1 MKIFKKALSAAS
13 AAAITFTVGASSIG
27 ISGSLGSADA
37 AGSTTAIDLVNDM
50 GLGWNLGNTFDSWNT
65 ASYKTQPDGYVDNET
80 GFGNVTTTKAMI
92 DKIHEYGFNSVRIP
106 ITWYENTNSSTFDIN
121 DKYLAR
127 IKEVVDYCYA
137 NDMYVIINMH
147 WDWESGGSLWAQQGR
162 SCAQSVQHN
171 VERNRYIFQGLR

>member
-80 GFGNVTTTKAMI
+80 GFGNVTTTKA
-92 DKIHEYGFNSVRIP
+92 
-106 ITWYENTNSSTFDIN
+106 
-121 DKYLAR
+121 
-127 IKEVVDYCYA
+127 
-137 NDMYVIINMH
+137 
-147 WDWESGGSLWAQQGR
+147 
-162 SCAQSVQHN
+162 
-171 VERNRYIFQGLR
+171 